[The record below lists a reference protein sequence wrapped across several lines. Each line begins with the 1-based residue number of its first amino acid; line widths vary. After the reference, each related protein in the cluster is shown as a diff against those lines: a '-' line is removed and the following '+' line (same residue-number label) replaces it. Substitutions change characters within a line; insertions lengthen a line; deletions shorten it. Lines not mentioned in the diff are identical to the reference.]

1 MRPAAARDGAVPW
14 LLLCGVG
21 LAGSLGLAL
30 AGRPLMAWLD
40 WQPAAWPAQPWRL
53 WTAAFVHWSPLH
65 LTMNAAAAALL
76 AWLGWRAQ
84 ATRGDALA
92 WALAWPCTHLGLLLQ
107 PELRHYGGLSGVLHA
122 GVAILALRLLGH
134 AGAGRPRWVG
144 GLLLAGLAAKLLLE
158 APWQLALRP
167 LPEAGFAVAP
177 LAHATG
183 AVAGVAGALLC
194 RAWPRRP
201 SIR

>member
-1 MRPAAARDGAVPW
+1 MPW
-14 LLLCGVG
+14 LLLCAVW

-30 AGRPLMAWLD
+30 AGRQLAPWLD
-40 WQPAAWPAQPWRL
+40 WQPAAWATQPWRL

-65 LTMNAAAAALL
+65 LAMNLAAAALL
-76 AWLGWRAQ
+76 AWLGWRAR
-84 ATRGDALA
+84 ATPADALA

-107 PELRHYGGLSGVLHA
+107 PALRHYGGLSGLLHA
-122 GVAILALRLLGH
+122 GVAILALRLLVQ

-144 GLLLAGLAAKLLLE
+144 ALLLAGLATKLLLE

-183 AVAGVAGALLC
+183 ALAGLASALLC

-201 SIR
+201 SV